1 MISIAFL
8 ALIAVY
14 VAWNL
19 GANDVAN
26 SMGTSVGSKAV
37 TLTQAVV
44 IAGILEFLG
53 AVIFG
58 RNVSSTIATQVVNP
72 QIFAPQPQIFL
83 WGMISVLIASGLW
96 LQIATIKGLPVASS
110 HAVIG
115 AIAGFAWVAFGQGAI
130 NWQSIGKICAGWLVT
145 PLLSG
150 MISILIFSLLAR
162 SLFEKKSPS
171 ALQEWI
177 PWLSSGIVALFGI
190 IVFPGLWQHEIFQ
203 NLSLNQKL
211 PEHDLSILLGGIGAI
226 TLTIYAWQV
235 LQRLTKA
242 NLSEADITEKIMAK
256 FQVVSACFVAFAH
269 GSNDVGN
276 AIAPL
281 AAILDVLKTGK
292 VPLANISIP
301 FWVLCLGGLGIVG
314 GLAVQGKKVISTI
327 GDNIFALVPST
338 GFCAEISTAATILL
352 ASRIGLPVSTSHALV
367 GSVIGIGIWKNKSAL
382 KWQTVRSI
390 VGAWVITIPAA
401 AALSAIIFIGLRHFS
416 L

>member
-1 MISIAFL
+1 
-8 ALIAVY
+8 
-14 VAWNL
+14 
-19 GANDVAN
+19 
-26 SMGTSVGSKAV
+26 MGTSVGSKAV

-44 IAGILEFLG
+44 IAGILEFFG

-58 RNVSSTIATQVVNP
+58 KNVSSTIATQVVNP

-83 WGMISVLIASGLW
+83 WGMISVSIASGLW
-96 LQIATIKGLPVASS
+96 LRIATLQGLPVASS

-145 PLLSG
+145 PVLSG
-150 MISILIFSLLAR
+150 VISILIFSLLAR

-190 IVFPGLWQHEIFQ
+190 IVFPGLWQNELFQ
-203 NLSLNQKL
+203 KLSLNQRI
-211 PEHDLSILLGGIGAI
+211 PEHDLSILLGGFGAI
-226 TLTIYAWQV
+226 ALTIYVWRV

-242 NLSEADITEKIMAK
+242 DLSEADITEKIMAK

-292 VPLANISIP
+292 VPLANIPIP

-367 GSVIGIGIWKNKSAL
+367 GSVIGIGFWQNKSAL

-401 AALSAIIFIGLRHFS
+401 GSLSAIIFIGLRHFA

>member
-1 MISIAFL
+1 MDIAFL

-26 SMGTSVGSKAV
+26 AMGTSVGSKAV
-37 TLTQAVV
+37 TLTQAIA

-83 WGMISVLIASGLW
+83 WGMIAVSISSGLW
-96 LQIATIKGLPVASS
+96 LQIATLQGLPVASS
-110 HAVIG
+110 HAVVG
-115 AIAGFAWVAFGQGAI
+115 AIAGFAWVAFGQEAI
-130 NWQSIGKICAGWLVT
+130 NWQSVGKICAGWLVT

-150 MISILIFSLLAR
+150 VMAILVFSVLAR
-162 SLFEKKSPS
+162 SLFQKKSRLV
-171 ALQEWI
+171 LQEWI
-177 PWLSSGIVALFGI
+177 PWLSSGVVALFGI
-190 IVFPGLWQHEIFQ
+190 IVFPQLWQHDLFQ
-203 NLSLNQKL
+203 KLDLNLGL
-211 PEHDLSILLGGIGAI
+211 PEHDLSILLGCFGAI
-226 TLTIYAWQV
+226 ALTVYVWGV
-235 LQRLTKA
+235 LQKLTS
-242 NLSEADITEKIMAK
+242 NEADVTEKIMAK

-281 AAILDVLKTGK
+281 AAVLNVRTTGE
-292 VPLANISIP
+292 VPLADIPIP

-314 GLAVQGKKVISTI
+314 GLAVQGKKVIGTI

-367 GSVIGIGIWKNKSAL
+367 GSVVGIGLWQNKAAL
-382 KWQTVRSI
+382 EWQTVRSI

-401 AALSAIIFIGLRHFS
+401 GALSAIIFIGLRHFA